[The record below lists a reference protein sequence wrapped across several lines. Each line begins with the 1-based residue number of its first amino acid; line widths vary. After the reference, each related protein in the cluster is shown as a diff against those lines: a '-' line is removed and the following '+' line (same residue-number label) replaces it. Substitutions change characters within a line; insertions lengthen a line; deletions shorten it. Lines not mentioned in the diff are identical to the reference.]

1 MAARRPETPTI
12 SVFKRNFVDRRDR
25 REYATM
31 RALPFPFLSSCFK
44 WRLLTADVLTTLRD
58 IRPLSSLLHLR
69 SFALTMH
76 PLFSRRKFIIVF
88 FEFFSNS
95 SNFAKGER
103 ERVLSISLI
112 FPFDPLWREASSRRK
127 KTSMQRAEECN
138 SSSRTVV
145 IEDEPDR
152 N

>member
-103 ERVLSISLI
+103 ESPFYFINFSLRSVVARGVVKAKKNERAACGRV
-112 FPFDPLWREASSRRK
+112 
-127 KTSMQRAEECN
+127 
-138 SSSRTVV
+138 
-145 IEDEPDR
+145 
-152 N
+152 